1 MRKRLRRAAA
11 LALAAAALLALSG
24 CASSQEERR
33 GLDGGET
40 SVVLATS
47 GEPLRFYALSEEG
60 CAGDDNLVLS
70 NVYDCLTFLEP
81 DGSISPGL
89 AESWEISED
98 GLCYTF
104 HLRRGVRFHNGLE
117 MTAEDVK
124 FTYDKGAAG
133 PLGAGLFVNYER
145 CEIVDD
151 YTVNIYLTAPYA
163 GFLYGVA

>member
-11 LALAAAALLALSG
+11 LALVAVLLALSG
-24 CASSQEERR
+24 CASGQEERR

-89 AESWEISED
+89 GCATPSTCAGAS
-98 GLCYTF
+98 GST
-104 HLRRGVRFHNGLE
+104 
-117 MTAEDVK
+117 TAW
-124 FTYDKGAAG
+124 
-133 PLGAGLFVNYER
+133 R
-145 CEIVDD
+145 
-151 YTVNIYLTAPYA
+151 
-163 GFLYGVA
+163 